1 MTATTGRLLS
11 PRATGFLSKYLII
24 FIFIGLVALLTVLT
38 DGTFLKPQNIAN
50 VVRQVSV
57 VAILAI
63 GLTVVIITA
72 GIDLSVGGVLALS
85 AVVATSLAQLPEAT
99 NLMYPGLDVPVFV
112 AIAAG
117 LAVGAACGAINGSL
131 VAFTGIAP
139 FIATLG
145 MMTASRG
152 VALIYSGGRPVS
164 RLKED
169 YNWFGRGEPFEVPIY
184 DINTQTM
191 VQVGIGVPILIM
203 IIVAVLTYYFLSRR
217 KTGKYVYAIGSNEE
231 AVQLAGINI
240 RLVKV
245 LIYTFSGPARG
256 ARRHHPLGPH
266 LLGQPHARRHDRAR
280 CHRGGRHRWRQ
291 PRRWHRYR
299 LGRHRRRHDHR
310 LTDDRPAVAERLAIR
325 ADGGHGRD
333 HRVRRDH
340 RPAKAQ
346 TSTVSAPSRMKL
358 AGPRP

>member
-11 PRATGFLSKYLII
+11 PGVTGFFSKYLII

-38 DGTFLKPQNIAN
+38 DGTFLKAQNIAN

-57 VAILAI
+57 VAILGM

-112 AIAAG
+112 AILAG

-152 VALIYSGGRPVS
+152 VALIYSNGRPIS

-169 YNWFGRGEPFEVPIY
+169 YAWFGAGEPFDVPIY
-184 DINTQTM
+184 DINQQTL
-191 VQVGIGVPILIM
+191 VQVGVGVPILLM
-203 IIVAVLTYYFLSRR
+203 IIVAVITWYFLARR

-231 AVQLAGINI
+231 AVQLAGINV

-245 LIYTFSGPARG
+245 LIYTFSGLLAGLGGIILSGRISSGNPTLGTMIELDAIAAAVIGG
-256 ARRHHPLGPH
+256 ASLSGGIGTVWGAIVGAMIIGSLTTGLQ
-266 LLGQPHARRHDRAR
+266 LLNVSNFYQQVVMGVIIVSAAIIDQ
-280 CHRGGRHRWRQ
+280 Q
-291 PRRWHRYR
+291 K
-299 LGRHRRRHDHR
+299 LRRR
-310 LTDDRPAVAERLAIR
+310 
-325 ADGGHGRD
+325 
-333 HRVRRDH
+333 
-340 RPAKAQ
+340 
-346 TSTVSAPSRMKL
+346 
-358 AGPRP
+358 

>member
-1 MTATTGRLLS
+1 MTATTGRLFS
-11 PRATGFLSKYLII
+11 PRTRGFLSKYLII

-38 DGTFLKPQNIAN
+38 DGTFLKPQNVVN
-50 VVRQVSV
+50 VVRQISV
-57 VAILAI
+57 IAILGI

-99 NLMYPGLDVPVFV
+99 NLMYPGLDLPVAV
-112 AIAAG
+112 AIVAG

-145 MMTASRG
+145 MMVAARG

-169 YNWFGRGEPFEVPIY
+169 YSWFGQGEPFRVPIF
-184 DINTQTM
+184 DINEQT
-191 VQVGIGVPILIM
+191 VVTVGVGVPILILV
-203 IIVAVLTYYFLSRR
+203 IVALVTHYFLTRR

-240 RLVKV
+240 KIVKI
-245 LIYTFSGPARG
+245 LIYTFSGLLAGLGGIILSGRIASGNPTLGEQIELQAIAAAVIGG
-256 ARRHHPLGPH
+256 ASLAGGIGTVWGAIVGAMIIGSLTTGLQ
-266 LLGQPHARRHDRAR
+266 LLNVSPFVQMVVMGVIIVSAAIIDQ
-280 CHRGGRHRWRQ
+280 Q
-291 PRRWHRYR
+291 K
-299 LGRHRRRHDHR
+299 RRRR
-310 LTDDRPAVAERLAIR
+310 
-325 ADGGHGRD
+325 
-333 HRVRRDH
+333 
-340 RPAKAQ
+340 
-346 TSTVSAPSRMKL
+346 
-358 AGPRP
+358 